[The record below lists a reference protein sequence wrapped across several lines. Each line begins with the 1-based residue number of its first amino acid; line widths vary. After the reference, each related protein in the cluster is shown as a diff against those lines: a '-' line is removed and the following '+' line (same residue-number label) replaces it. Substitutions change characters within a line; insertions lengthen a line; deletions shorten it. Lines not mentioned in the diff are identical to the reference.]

1 MNIKS
6 YITKKDLKKEIDP
19 PYKQYARDFIIE
31 DKYSMKEFKRK
42 TILKMQ
48 PVDNLNLITKFY
60 RNDKSTDYYLEVVKG
75 IQNQLR
81 NNKMNHQLLA
91 KVLEF
96 LYYPNI
102 SVPSLKRLELSSP
115 TLTYLQFEVTSGSS
129 FIKRDLKYNNYYL
142 IENLEQICIIR
153 KHILNVNHTY
163 ILKKDLEVKIES
175 SNEQILSVKELEE
188 ALEIYIRELTK

>member
-1 MNIKS
+1 
-6 YITKKDLKKEIDP
+6 
-19 PYKQYARDFIIE
+19 
-31 DKYSMKEFKRK
+31 
-42 TILKMQ
+42 MQ

-60 RNDKSTDYYLEVVKG
+60 RNDKSTDYYLDVVKD

-129 FIKRDLKYNNYYL
+129 FIKMDLKYNNYYL
-142 IENLEQICIIR
+142 IENLEQISIIR

-175 SNEQILSVKELEE
+175 SNEQILSVEELEE